1 MKHSRRKF
9 LHLATGA
16 LALPAVSRGAR
27 AQSYP
32 SRPITIVVGY
42 AAGGP
47 TDIVTTMAEQRDT
60 TVPRPPYLIL
70 NHEHLVILFEAE
82 ESTLKASL
90 PIGVKAAPGN
100 VVGLNM
106 YRTQEAVGLV
116 PYTASYLWID
126 VDGFDS
132 PDGTKGRWMV
142 QGWYGPEPVPSA
154 IRNYMGVP
162 VQLGVTNYQRDG
174 NLVHA
179 SLISDGVNLI
189 DATITLTDGP
199 IHKSG
204 FLNYPALGRNL
215 AQPAP
220 SAFVVNRIPGVSEI
234 TPAAPVSME
243 FHFRET
249 DAAKALQP
257 KRLLNAFYIKG
268 AASAFVVPEPAG
280 K

>member
-1 MKHSRRKF
+1 MIRR
-9 LHLATGA
+9 
-16 LALPAVSRGAR
+16 R
-27 AQSYP
+27 AFIAGLGSAAAWP
-32 SRPITIVVGY
+32 VVVQ
-42 AAGGP
+42 AQ
-47 TDIVTTMAEQRDT
+47 QR
-60 TVPRPPYLIL
+60 VPRPPYLIL
-70 NHEHLVILFEAE
+70 NHEHLVILFEAD
-82 ESTLKASL
+82 ESALKALL
-90 PIGVKAAPGN
+90 PTGIKGAPGN

-106 YRTQEAVGLV
+106 YQTSEAVGLV

-174 NLVHA
+174 DRVHA

-189 DATITLTDGP
+189 DATITLTGGP

-204 FLNYPALGRNL
+204 FLNYLASGRNL

-220 SAFVVNRIPGVSEI
+220 SAFVVNRIPGASEI

-249 DAAKALQP
+249 DAAKGLQP

-268 AASAFVVPEPAG
+268 AASAFVVPELAG

>member
-1 MKHSRRKF
+1 MRPP
-9 LHLATGA
+9 LILASILIMALTIPTGA
-16 LALPAVSRGAR
+16 
-27 AQSYP
+27 Q
-32 SRPITIVVGY
+32 
-42 AAGGP
+42 
-47 TDIVTTMAEQRDT
+47 QRET

-70 NHEHLVILFEAE
+70 NHEHLVILFEAD
-82 ESTLKASL
+82 ESALKALL
-90 PIGVKAAPGN
+90 PTGIKAAPGN

-126 VDGFDS
+126 IDGFDS

-154 IRNYMGVP
+154 IRDYMGVP
-162 VQLGVTNYQRDG
+162 VQLGLTNYQRDG
-174 NLVHA
+174 NRVQA
-179 SLISDGVNLI
+179 SLIRDGVNVI
-189 DATITLTDGP
+189 DAAITMTDGP
-199 IHKSG
+199 THKSG

-220 SAFVVNRIPGVSEI
+220 SAFVVNRIPGASEI

-249 DAAKALQP
+249 DAAKGLQP

>member
-1 MKHSRRKF
+1 MRPP
-9 LHLATGA
+9 LILASILIMALTIPTGA
-16 LALPAVSRGAR
+16 
-27 AQSYP
+27 Q
-32 SRPITIVVGY
+32 
-42 AAGGP
+42 
-47 TDIVTTMAEQRDT
+47 QRET

-70 NHEHLVILFEAE
+70 NHEHLVILFEAD
-82 ESTLKASL
+82 ESALKALL
-90 PIGVKAAPGN
+90 PTGIKAAPGN

-126 VDGFDS
+126 IEGFDS

-154 IRNYMGVP
+154 IRNYMGLP

-174 NLVHA
+174 DRVHA
-179 SLISDGVNLI
+179 ALSSDGVNVI
-189 DATITLTDGP
+189 DAIITLKDAP
-199 IHKSG
+199 IHKVG

-215 AQPAP
+215 TQPAP
-220 SAFVVNRIPGVSEI
+220 SAFVVNRIPGASEI
-234 TPAAPVSME
+234 TPATPVSME
-243 FHFRET
+243 FHFREN

-257 KRLLNAFYIKG
+257 RRSLNALYIKG
-268 AASAFVVPEPAG
+268 AASAFVVPEPTG